1 MRARRKLETLNLS
14 FLDIMACGLGAV
26 ILVFMLIKKE
36 AEQQQAP
43 PVPVEP
49 GLLAADLSQLSEQE
63 SALQQEL
70 ARLRAIVAE
79 RSRQIGGASAD
90 LRQAEADLAARR
102 REMQADQAKV
112 SELEESIKRIQPAKK
127 EDVIEKP
134 GAGEEQYV
142 IGLRMTGRKILFL
155 VDASASMT
163 DETLIE
169 VIKRKTGTD
178 QEKRRGPKWQRTL
191 SIVRWMAA
199 RVPAGSSAAIIA
211 FNEKAQTLGSG
222 WVAETAALNPLLRSL
237 ETLVPSGP
245 TNLEA
250 GLREAQ
256 KLQPTDIYLIT
267 DGLPTAG
274 LSRYQGLNPFA
285 SCSSLFGQSATISGE
300 CRLRLFRHTVL
311 SNPLP
316 QGTRVNIVL
325 LPIEGDPQA
334 APEMWAWSSNTGGLL
349 ISPAANWP

>member
-26 ILVFMLIKKE
+26 ILVFMLVKKE
-36 AEQQQAP
+36 AEQQLAP

-49 GLLAADLSQLSEQE
+49 GLLAADLSQLAESE
-63 SALQQEL
+63 AVLAREL
-70 ARLRAIVAE
+70 ARLRAVIADRE
-79 RSRQIGGASAD
+79 RQVGGASAD
-90 LRQAEADLAARR
+90 LREAEADMASRR
-102 REMQADQAKV
+102 QQMQADQAKV
-112 SELEESIKRIQPAKK
+112 SELEESIRQIQPAKK

-169 VIKRKTGTD
+169 VIKRKNGTD

-199 RVPAGSSAAIIA
+199 RVPAGSQAAIVA
-211 FNEKAQTLGSG
+211 FSDKAQLLGSG
-222 WVAETAALNPLLRSL
+222 WVAETAALNPLLKSL
-237 ETLVPSGP
+237 EALVPTGP

-250 GLREAQ
+250 ALREAV
-256 KLQPTDIYLIT
+256 KLQPSDVYLIT
-267 DGLPTAG
+267 DGLPTTG

-285 SCSSLFGQSATISGE
+285 GCTSLFGQSATISGE
-300 CRLRLFRHTVL
+300 CRVRLFRHTVL

-334 APEMWAWSSNTGGLL
+334 APEMWAWSSTTGGLL
-349 ISPAANWP
+349 ISPAAAWP